1 MPLPELRN
9 QTKTEWEKRSSWEIE
24 TTQKGGKLYKN
35 FKISILENIHRE
47 DNVSIPPKATS

>member
-9 QTKTEWEKRSSWEIE
+9 QTNTEWEKRSSWEIE

-47 DNVSIPPKATS
+47 DNVSTIQNT